1 MTEAEGLY
9 TPTLVANCVLNGFL
23 SYTAIVLNIITIQ
36 ALRKTSSLPKTL
48 KTLLLS
54 LSISDLGVGLLV
66 QPLYVAFLTME
77 ITKNSKNTDNI
88 FAYRAV
94 VKAYAI
100 PNRLFVV
107 SSLFGVFAITVD
119 RFLAIHLHLRY
130 QELVT
135 HKRVVAVVISFWVFS
150 VIACFRYESISVLSV
165 MSVVCIITT
174 GLLYCKIYAAVRH
187 HTNQFRALQVP
198 AQVAHQ
204 NGDMANAARL
214 RKTAVATFYVYI
226 LFLVCYLP
234 IACAGLATMIHG
246 KNAFLSNLWFFSWTV
261 VYLNSSFNPLIYS
274 WKMRHIRQAVLD
286 ILRNIC
292 PSGH

>member
-1 MTEAEGLY
+1 MTEAEGLH

-66 QPLYVAFLTME
+66 QPLYVAFLAMK

-88 FAYRAV
+88 IDYWL
-94 VKAYAI
+94 I
-100 PNRLFVV
+100 LNSLFVFP
-107 SSLFGVFAITVD
+107 SFFGVFAITVD
-119 RFLAIHLHLRY
+119 RFLAIHLHLGY

-135 HKRVVAVVISFWVFS
+135 HKRVVAAVISFWVFS
-150 VIACFRYESISVLSV
+150 VIACFGYQKSIIVLSV

-174 GLLYCKIYAAVRH
+174 GLLYYKIYTAVRH
-187 HTNQFRALQVP
+187 HSNQIRLLQVP
-198 AQVAHQ
+198 EQEAQ

-226 LFLVCYLP
+226 LFSVCYLP
-234 IACAGLATMIHG
+234 IACAGLATIIHG
-246 KNAFLSNLWFFSWTV
+246 KNAFLNHLWLFTLTV

-292 PSGH
+292 PSSH

>member
-1 MTEAEGLY
+1 MTEAEGLN

-66 QPLYVAFLTME
+66 QPLYVSFLTME

-107 SSLFGVFAITVD
+107 SSFFGVFAITVD

-135 HKRVVAVVISFWVFS
+135 HKRVVAAVISFWVFS
-150 VIACFRYESISVLSV
+150 VIACFGYEKSIIVLSV

-187 HTNQFRALQVP
+187 HTNQIRLLQVP
-198 AQVAHQ
+198 EQEAQ
-204 NGDMANAARL
+204 NGDMANATRF
-214 RKTAVATFYVYI
+214 RKTAVATFYV
-226 LFLVCYLP
+226 
-234 IACAGLATMIHG
+234 
-246 KNAFLSNLWFFSWTV
+246 
-261 VYLNSSFNPLIYS
+261 
-274 WKMRHIRQAVLD
+274 
-286 ILRNIC
+286 
-292 PSGH
+292 

>member
-1 MTEAEGLY
+1 MTDAEGLH

-66 QPLYVAFLTME
+66 QPLYVAFLAME

-88 FAYRAV
+88 IAAYW
-94 VKAYAI
+94 AI
-100 PNRLFVV
+100 PNSLFVFP
-107 SSLFGVFAITVD
+107 SFFGVFAITVD
-119 RFLAIHLHLRY
+119 RFLAIHLHNLRY
-130 QELVT
+130 QKLVT

-150 VIACFRYESISVLSV
+150 VIACFWYESISVLSV

-174 GLLYCKIYAAVRH
+174 GLLYCKIYAAERH
-187 HTNQFRALQVP
+187 HTNQIRALQVP
-198 AQVAHQ
+198 EQVAQ

-246 KNAFLSNLWFFSWTV
+246 KNAFLSHLWLFTLTV

-274 WKMRHIRQAVLD
+274 WKMRHIRQVVLD
-286 ILRNIC
+286 TLRNIC

>member
-1 MTEAEGLY
+1 MTEAEGLH

-66 QPLYVAFLTME
+66 QPLYVAFLAME

-88 FAYRAV
+88 IAAYWV
-94 VKAYAI
+94 I
-100 PNRLFVV
+100 PNSLFVFP
-107 SSLFGVFAITVD
+107 SFFGVFAITVD

-135 HKRVVAVVISFWVFS
+135 QKRVVAVVISFWVFS
-150 VIACFRYESISVLSV
+150 VLIACFRYESILVFSV

-187 HTNQFRALQVP
+187 HTNQIRLLQVP
-198 AQVAHQ
+198 EQEAQ

-214 RKTAVATFYVYI
+214 TKTAVATFYVYI
-226 LFLVCYLP
+226 LFSVCYLP

-246 KNAFLSNLWFFSWTV
+246 KNAFLSHLWFFTLTV

-274 WKMRHIRQAVLD
+274 WKMRNIRQAVLD
-286 ILRNIC
+286 TLRNIC